1 MIENTILRAN
11 RAGRKALAFALPFP
25 STELIELAARAGF
38 EAISLDGEHGVFT
51 PSSVDLVCRVAN
63 GYGMSVTARVASTD
77 PYFIN
82 LYLDRGIQG
91 ILGPHVESGE
101 EAQRLADA
109 CLFPPDGWRSW
120 GGWRG
125 TEFNEDGYLNEK
137 FGGKL
142 GYMRWAN
149 DNMIVSAQIESKKA
163 FDNLD
168 AILAVKGLTG
178 IAGGPNDF
186 AASLGFPGQADH
198 PERQRLSREAD
209 ERARKAGKRA
219 GGDMA
224 VTLGIQ
230 EMMLG
235 HAREFVR
242 QHRDDKL
249 GGAGA
254 G

>member
-1 MIENTILRAN
+1 VIENTILKKN
-11 RAGRKALAFALPFP
+11 KQGLKALAFALPFP
-25 STELIELAARAGF
+25 STELVELAARAGF
-38 EAISLDGEHGVFT
+38 DAISLDGEHGVFT
-51 PSSVDLVCRVAN
+51 AATVDLTCRVAN
-63 GYGMSVTARVASTD
+63 GYGMSVTARVPSIDA
-77 PYFIN
+77 YMIN
-82 LYLDRGIQG
+82 LWLDRGIQG

-125 TEFNEDGYLNEK
+125 TEFNEDSYLNEK

-142 GYMRWAN
+142 GYMKWAN
-149 DNMIVSAQIESKKA
+149 ANMIVSAQIESKKA

-168 AILAVKGLTG
+168 SILAVKGLSS

-186 AASLGFPGQADH
+186 AASLGHPGEADH
-198 PERQRLSREAD
+198 PERQRLTQESE

-219 GGDMA
+219 GGDMTA
-224 VTLGIQ
+224 TLGIQ

-235 HAREFVR
+235 HGRDFVK
-242 QHRDDKL
+242 QHRDDKVSD
-249 GGAGA
+249 
-254 G
+254 